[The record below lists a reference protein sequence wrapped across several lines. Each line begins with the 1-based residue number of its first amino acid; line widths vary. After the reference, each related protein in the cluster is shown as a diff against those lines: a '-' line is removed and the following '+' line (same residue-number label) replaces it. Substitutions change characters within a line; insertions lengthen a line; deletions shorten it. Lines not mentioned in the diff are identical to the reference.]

1 MKTVKVKC
9 PAKLNLYLD
18 ITHRMPNGYHIMEM
32 VMQAVNLFDTVYL
45 TLNDTGEVTLSM
57 EDSPIPADQ
66 TNLAWRCAR
75 LLLDETQSRHGVEI
89 RIHKEIPSEAGLGG
103 GSADGAGVLVGLN
116 ALLGSPLRTER
127 LIELGARVGSDIP
140 FCIQGGTAMVR
151 GYGEI
156 LEALE
161 PLDDCRILIAKP
173 AKGVPTAECFA
184 RYDASGKPYGIPG
197 TPLIKKAINA
207 DDLSAVCKLLYNA
220 LEEAADLP
228 EVQEIRQIMLESGA
242 AGSRMT
248 GSGSAVFGIFPR
260 SEQLE
265 NASRTL
271 KKLGYYTRRCS
282 PVEYGAT
289 ITE

>member
-1 MKTVKVKC
+1 M
-9 PAKLNLYLD
+9 
-18 ITHRMPNGYHIMEM
+18 
-32 VMQAVNLFDTVYL
+32 
-45 TLNDTGEVTLSM
+45 
-57 EDSPIPADQ
+57 
-66 TNLAWRCAR
+66 
-75 LLLDETQSRHGVEI
+75 
-89 RIHKEIPSEAGLGG
+89 
-103 GSADGAGVLVGLN
+103 
-116 ALLGSPLRTER
+116 
-127 LIELGARVGSDIP
+127 
-140 FCIQGGTAMVR
+140 
-151 GYGEI
+151 
-156 LEALE
+156 
-161 PLDDCRILIAKP
+161 
-173 AKGVPTAECFA
+173 
-184 RYDASGKPYGIPG
+184 
-197 TPLIKKAINA
+197 
-207 DDLSAVCKLLYNA
+207 CKLLYHA